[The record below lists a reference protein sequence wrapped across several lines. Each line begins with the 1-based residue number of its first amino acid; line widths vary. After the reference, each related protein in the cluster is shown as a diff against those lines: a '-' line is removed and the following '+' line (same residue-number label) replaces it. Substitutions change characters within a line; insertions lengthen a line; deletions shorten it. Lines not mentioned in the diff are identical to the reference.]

1 MWTSEHAVEAEVSP
15 EAIWRIWVDVEN
27 WGDWNS
33 DIESVAIDGP
43 FEVGS
48 TISMT
53 PRGGPPV
60 ALRIAE
66 VNPGELFAD
75 EAEFGGAVIRT
86 THRIERLDGDR
97 VRVVYATEISGP
109 AAEKIGPEIGP
120 MITDDFPETIAALVS
135 LARG

>member
-1 MWTSEHAVEAEVSP
+1 MWTREHGVEAEVS
-15 EAIWRIWVDVEN
+15 ADAVWRLWADVER

-48 TISMT
+48 TIAMT

-60 ALRIAE
+60 ALRLAE
-66 VNPGELFAD
+66 VRPGELFVD

-86 THRIERLDGDR
+86 THRIERSGEDR
-97 VRVVYATEISGP
+97 IRVVYATEISGP
-109 AAEKIGPEIGP
+109 AAEKIGPEVGP
-120 MITDDFPETIAALVS
+120 MITDDFPETIAALVA